1 MGELRARA
9 VIPAYVIIQNKPI
22 GSYKRHPLQ
31 KKKQELELSLNLAM
45 SLRQKIKNKV
55 FNYLTSTFTFSVH
68 FETFKKS
75 YLFAFHFLPPL
86 LFPLCPLAT
95 YKLFD

>member
-9 VIPAYVIIQNKPI
+9 VTPAYVIIQNKPI

-55 FNYLTSTFTFSVH
+55 FNYLTSMFTFSVH
-68 FETFKKS
+68 LKPLRS
-75 YLFAFHFLPPL
+75 PICLLFIFFLPFSFHCVL
-86 LFPLCPLAT
+86 
-95 YKLFD
+95 